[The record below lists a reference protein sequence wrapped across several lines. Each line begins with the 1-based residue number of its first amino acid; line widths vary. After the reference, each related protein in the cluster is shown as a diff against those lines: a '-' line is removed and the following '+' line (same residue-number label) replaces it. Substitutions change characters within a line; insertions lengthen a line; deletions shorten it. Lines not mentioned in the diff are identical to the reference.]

1 MYLFIFKPKKHKER
15 KKQSTVEEIDVEP
28 VPRLHHDIQ
37 SEKKA
42 QEDMGTKH
50 LPEVEKDKDKIK
62 ETEEIG
68 QKETV
73 ETLDTGQLKFEVKD
87 LNKVK
92 KAQNDRVEN
101 LETGKRNDDQEIDI
115 GTSVDVETGQE
126 RYVVDEGAEAQDAA
140 SGKVVDKTENESLE
154 TETFYSFQEETEN
167 QVVKSE
173 NESELGD
180 ECQAEIVSDR
190 GAASNK
196 TAVIKPQ
203 EPESK
208 EDSAIIESKDK
219 SNAEAAALLNV
230 VTETKSDLESTES
243 VQAIGQKHLKETV
256 MEDLE
261 VKDEPVSA
269 EAESNI
275 DNVSEV
281 SEAASGVAL
290 GQKHIYPDLTK
301 DIEQYKAELE
311 EVGIHLFIHV
321 STIFWTPNN
330 FAANTVKVYIRGS
343 TKVSHLQEMQMEQE
357 TVKTLDCLPKPVC
370 L

>member
-1 MYLFIFKPKKHKER
+1 MYQFIFKPKKHKER

-87 LNKVK
+87 LNKVE

-115 GTSVDVETGQE
+115 GTGHRECKLIASVDVDTGQE
-126 RYVVDEGAEAQDAA
+126 RYVVDEGAEAQGAA
-140 SGKVVDKTENESLE
+140 SGKVVDKIENESLE

-190 GAASNK
+190 GAASNE
-196 TAVIKPQ
+196 TAMIKPQ

-208 EDSAIIESKDK
+208 EESAIIESKDK
-219 SNAEAAALLNV
+219 SNAEAAALQNV
-230 VTETKSDLESTES
+230 VTDTIKSDLESTES
-243 VQAIGQKHLKETV
+243 VQAIGQKHSKETV
-256 MEDLE
+256 VEDLE
-261 VKDEPVSA
+261 VKDEPVST
-269 EAESNI
+269 EADSKI

-301 DIEQYKAELE
+301 DIEQYKAEIE
-311 EVGIHLFIHV
+311 QVGYHLLIHV
-321 STIFWTPNN
+321 S
-330 FAANTVKVYIRGS
+330 
-343 TKVSHLQEMQMEQE
+343 
-357 TVKTLDCLPKPVC
+357 
-370 L
+370 